1 MKNEIKE
8 KDKVIKKS
16 IENCMHDWQEYEQ
29 QMRKKEMY
37 QKQCKRAKW
46 YVKEPEVKE
55 YCYYSESETQSEPEA
70 YYNYGYGE
78 SDRKPLPPKNKK

>member
-1 MKNEIKE
+1 
-8 KDKVIKKS
+8 
-16 IENCMHDWQEYEQ
+16 
-29 QMRKKEMY
+29 MY